1 MEQVTQSISIQV
13 PSDVAAAYHQSSVED
28 QQQLSAEV
36 AAILRRRFGQTH
48 GVDASLQETMN
59 RLAAEAQ
66 QNGLTEEGLVEILQ
80 SDEVFWTEVKAIA
93 GVELEARSLD
103 PIKLKNALL
112 DAIERQDPRY
122 KAEVTE
128 ALQEAVQSISAG
140 DRRGMTV
147 NEFGEW
153 LTNI

>member
-1 MEQVTQSISIQV
+1 MEQVTQLISIQV
-13 PSDVAAAYHQSSVED
+13 PSDVAAAYNQSSVED

-48 GVDASLQETMN
+48 GDYASLQQMMD
-59 RLAAEAQ
+59 RLAVETQ
-66 QNGLTEEGLVEILQ
+66 QNGLTEEILAKILQ
-80 SDEVFWTEVKAIA
+80 QDEDFGTAAKKIA

-103 PIKLKNALL
+103 PSKLKNALL

-122 KAEVTE
+122 EVEVRE
-128 ALQEAVQSISAG
+128 ALEEAVQSISAG
-140 DRRGMTV
+140 DRRGMTM

-153 LTNI
+153 LTNL